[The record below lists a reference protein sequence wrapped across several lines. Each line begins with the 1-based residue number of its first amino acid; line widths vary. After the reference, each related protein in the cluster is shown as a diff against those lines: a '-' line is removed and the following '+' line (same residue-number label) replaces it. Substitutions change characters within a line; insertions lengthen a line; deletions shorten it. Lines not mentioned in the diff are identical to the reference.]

1 MPTSTYNCPL
11 ASLFVIIHATRQPP
25 VSGIGDDVPKQYT
38 DYACS
43 HEDDCPQRFN
53 PACVP
58 QRLAGKS

>member
-1 MPTSTYNCPL
+1 MTI
-11 ASLFVIIHATRQPP
+11 IIHETRQPP

-53 PACVP
+53 PACVA